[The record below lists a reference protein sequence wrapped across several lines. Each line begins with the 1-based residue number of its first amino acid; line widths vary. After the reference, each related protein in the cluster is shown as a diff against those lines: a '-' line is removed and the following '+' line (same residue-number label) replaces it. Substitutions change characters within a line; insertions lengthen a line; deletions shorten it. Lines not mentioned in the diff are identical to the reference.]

1 MKYEDWRKQRQDS
14 FSKLPLKA
22 AFSQKQ
28 FEEMM
33 SEWGLTTSEEDLQKL
48 QPLGGGAY
56 CLKTDYT
63 CLSNGLRSKT
73 DSKRSSCLMRSS

>member
-33 SEWGLTTSEEDLQKL
+33 SEWGTNNKRGRFAEIATPWRWCLLPED
-48 QPLGGGAY
+48 
-56 CLKTDYT
+56 
-63 CLSNGLRSKT
+63 
-73 DSKRSSCLMRSS
+73 

>member
-1 MKYEDWRKQRQDS
+1 MKYEDWRKQRQES

-28 FEEMM
+28 FEKMM

-48 QPLGGGAY
+48 
-56 CLKTDYT
+56 
-63 CLSNGLRSKT
+63 
-73 DSKRSSCLMRSS
+73 

>member
-1 MKYEDWRKQRQDS
+1 MKYEEWRKQHQES

-33 SEWGLTTSEEDLQKL
+33 SEWGLTTSEEICRNCN
-48 QPLGGGAY
+48 PLEVVLIA
-56 CLKTDYT
+56 
-63 CLSNGLRSKT
+63 
-73 DSKRSSCLMRSS
+73 